1 VSETVRSPGKVRLTD
16 ACFLKV
22 HTLSFDKVTSVMSTR
37 YRYIETDGDTAA
49 PASALE
55 VAIDQFAIQFLS
67 SSEAESVV
75 NALWRGQLVAVYGEH
90 DNIEFEPYKQDSSAS
105 FFDHLSVHRLQV
117 PRYANVSLPWAF
129 VPSAATDKVCLC
141 HSCSPLR
148 PGYSSCS
155 STHKPS
161 RRLWTVRMKRR
172 YPFGNGSC
180 TPWLSLF

>member
-1 VSETVRSPGKVRLTD
+1 
-16 ACFLKV
+16 
-22 HTLSFDKVTSVMSTR
+22 MSTR
-37 YRYIETDGDTAA
+37 YRYIEKDGDTAA

-117 PRYANVSLPWAF
+117 PRYANVSLLWTF
-129 VPSAATDKVCLC
+129 VPSAATDRLALPQLFSIATWLFFLFIYSQAVQT
-141 HSCSPLR
+141 PLD
-148 PGYSSCS
+148 SQDE
-155 STHKPS
+155 KA
-161 RRLWTVRMKRR
+161 
-172 YPFGNGSC
+172 
-180 TPWLSLF
+180 LSVWEWILYILAISFLIDGK

>member
-1 VSETVRSPGKVRLTD
+1 VSKHVQLSDSLRLIV
-16 ACFLKV
+16 ASLHKV

-37 YRYIETDGDTAA
+37 YRYIEKDGDTAA

-117 PRYANVSLPWAF
+117 PRYANVSLLWAF
-129 VPSAATDKVCLC
+129 VSSAVTDK
-141 HSCSPLR
+141 
-148 PGYSSCS
+148 
-155 STHKPS
+155 T
-161 RRLWTVRMKRR
+161 
-172 YPFGNGSC
+172 
-180 TPWLSLF
+180 